1 MLFLS
6 HIAAQDHGVL
16 ESLAIPVSLHD
27 LTLALIIS
35 RGESAGMSN
44 EPAVQWWGTGQEILQ
59 GVVRS
64 EAGTVSGG
72 ADRPAIRAALSP
84 PGIEPASNGM

>member
-1 MLFLS
+1 
-6 HIAAQDHGVL
+6 
-16 ESLAIPVSLHD
+16 
-27 LTLALIIS
+27 
-35 RGESAGMSN
+35 MSN
-44 EPAVQWWGTGQEILQ
+44 EPAVQWWGVGHEILQ